1 MPCVALCGWTL
12 APGMAPMGRS
22 ICSNYFSELERSSR
36 LELTWADGVWLA
48 GCPQVKR
55 ALTTRCGGCRS
66 VSGGRVRGGLASGSS
81 GGRPRRWRG

>member
-22 ICSNYFSELERSSR
+22 ICSSYFSELERSSR
-36 LELTWADGVWLA
+36 LGLAWGNGVWLE

-55 ALTTRCGGCRS
+55 A
-66 VSGGRVRGGLASGSS
+66 
-81 GGRPRRWRG
+81 